1 MLSGS
6 EEIWY
11 TPVEAYGVSTFEEG
25 IISGGGGGDA
35 TISGGV
41 RFYWV
46 YYPETPGEAPSGFT
60 GLGWFESEANTP
72 MNYYLTSKGKGL
84 QDILSEFDNNTRN
97 NLNDVFEVWSTYVS
111 SQKPGNCLLY
121 TSRCV

>member
-1 MLSGS
+1 MEFRLLKK
-6 EEIWY
+6 EL
-11 TPVEAYGVSTFEEG
+11 FQEEG
-25 IISGGGGGDA
+25 EEMPLYRGEFVFIGFIIQRLLGG
-35 TISGGV
+35 
-41 RFYWV
+41 
-46 YYPETPGEAPSGFT
+46 APSGFT

-111 SQKPGNCLLY
+111 SQKPGNTIVKDFTIKLY
-121 TSRCV
+121 ANTSCYNYIY